1 MHLSVCI
8 YIPTIYKW
16 VHTVVSKRPA
26 IMIQKRYNQF
36 KLGIKNLLNVVAE
49 IKRAS
54 LSTEVGKRP
63 I

>member
-1 MHLSVCI
+1 MV
-8 YIPTIYKW
+8 Y
-16 VHTVVSKRPA
+16 TVVSKRPA